1 KDLGMIAMTYGYI
14 YVARVAM
21 GANDAQTI
29 KAFLEAEAYEGPS
42 LIIAYSHCIAH
53 GYDMRV
59 GSDQQKAAVASG
71 HWPLFRYNPADA
83 AAGHNPLRLD
93 SKAPSIS
100 FQDYAYKETRYNML
114 TASKPVEARQLMQ
127 QAQRDVTDRWRL
139 YEQMASI
146 KYEGD
151 STGNA

>member
-1 KDLGMIAMTYGYI
+1 
-14 YVARVAM
+14 
-21 GANDAQTI
+21 
-29 KAFLEAEAYEGPS
+29 
-42 LIIAYSHCIAH
+42 
-53 GYDMRV
+53 
-59 GSDQQKAAVASG
+59 
-71 HWPLFRYNPADA
+71 PADA